1 MKKFRVTGFSAS
13 GVWKFVIV
21 STIFEMAE
29 RRALERGLVSVTSV
43 EEI

>member
-13 GVWKFVIV
+13 GVWKSVTV
-21 STIFEMAE
+21 LTIFEMAE
-29 RRALERGLVSVTSV
+29 RRGLERGLISVTSV